1 MTDQTASKKE
11 DNQDIKMEEP
21 SDAGS
26 AAVSPTTVEGPSEK
40 VPKKEG
46 IPLEKRR
53 MTKSTALVIA
63 LVIIAALITAAYLTI
78 GIEQF
83 PSTGEASYP
92 YSTTYD
98 VLFPDGK
105 QVFIGSTSITAL
117 TYQDEVIVDVDG
129 DRERMLV
136 GEDRLISQRRAI
148 IRTLGIP
155 VVDTQYQIYIRFL
168 GASESQIHFNL
179 TLKTSRQVPQF
190 LIERIL
196 PPEIHARPV

>member
-1 MTDQTASKKE
+1 
-11 DNQDIKMEEP
+11 
-21 SDAGS
+21 
-26 AAVSPTTVEGPSEK
+26 
-40 VPKKEG
+40 
-46 IPLEKRR
+46 